1 MMSPV
6 QAACMHHA
14 LRAAALECCHARVMR
29 AARSACS
36 MHACACYRSTHVPAG
51 NPPSCAAD
59 GGHTTMRR
67 SSACAAQRAKGGLF
81 KADDGSSATV
91 PDRPLPASSAA
102 APARARPPSAAGAPP
117 PGSLVRGA
125 FDRSMAAR
133 LVQPARASFVLVESC
148 GPVQSVVDIRES
160 PKDQKIKY
168 QKASLLARLRRFGSN
183 TWCKHIRA
191 NLANVSH

>member
-1 MMSPV
+1 
-6 QAACMHHA
+6 MHHA
-14 LRAAALECCHARVMR
+14 LRAAALECCRARVMR

-133 LVQPARASFVLVESC
+133 LVQPARASFAGGVLWPSTKCCRYTRVAE
-148 GPVQSVVDIRES
+148 R
-160 PKDQKIKY
+160 PKDKVPESK
-168 QKASLLARLRRFGSN
+168 SFGSFE
-183 TWCKHIRA
+183 TFWIEYVVQTYTCKF
-191 NLANVSH
+191 VS